1 MPRASQQ
8 LQDYARECVRL
19 AGLPHVA
26 PEVREELFRMA
37 REWMQAAMDQED
49 TDKEEEAPSRLC
61 KS

>member
-1 MPRASQQ
+1 M
-8 LQDYARECVRL
+8 
-19 AGLPHVA
+19 A

-49 TDKEEEAPSRLC
+49 TEEEEEAPSRPR

>member
-1 MPRASQQ
+1 
-8 LQDYARECVRL
+8 
-19 AGLPHVA
+19 VA